1 MITNV
6 DVHDLPEE
14 DAEIVQKIAELIRQ
28 RVKKEGKQARPQVE
42 DEIFTVASWPIGAKE
57 NLTRKDIYD

>member
-14 DAEIVQKIAELIRQ
+14 DAEMIQKIAELVREKVRKEEKQPGRQ
-28 RVKKEGKQARPQVE
+28 AEGEA
-42 DEIFTVASWPIGAKE
+42 FTVASWPLGAKE